1 MNIENFSIRKT
12 VRLGGVMLLTLAAV
26 LMADSSLAATPGDA
40 YQSMDNGMS
49 MQTNRFGGPVYAGA
63 PALNVTV
70 ALVIAGDG
78 PEHFSLVTAL
88 NHMLGAATVNAEVGK
103 LTKQYGKKRV
113 GEWVSGID
121 FAVNDTLR
129 IVQEKHIKLP
139 APAQLSGVELAKTLV
154 GAGTAS
160 DNTFWSGLLFD
171 HALSH
176 GIHMQVMD
184 DTDAKHGA
192 AYDANYHAITN
203 QAFYD
208 VAQALGDKKVK
219 LASFH

>member
-1 MNIENFSIRKT
+1 MNIRSFTMRKT
-12 VRLGGVMLLTLAAV
+12 ALLGGAMALASAG
-26 LMADSSLAATPGDA
+26 LFMTSGTLAATPGNSDT
-40 YQSMDNGMS
+40 SMDNGMS

-70 ALVIAGDG
+70 ALVVAGGG

-121 FAVNDTLR
+121 FAVNDTLM
-129 IVQEKHIKLP
+129 IVHEKHITLP
-139 APAQLSGVELAKTLV
+139 PPAKLSGVELAKTLV
-154 GAGTAS
+154 GAGTAP
-160 DNTFWSGLLFD
+160 DNTFWAGYLFD

-176 GIHMQVMD
+176 GIHNQVMD
-184 DTDAKHGA
+184 NTDAKYGA

-208 VAQALGDKKVK
+208 VAQALGDKNVK

>member
-1 MNIENFSIRKT
+1 MKLDDYLMLKAAR
-12 VRLGGVMLLTLAAV
+12 RGGLAFALLAGLLLAG
-26 LMADSSLAATPGDA
+26 STCAATPDA
-40 YQSMDNGMS
+40 GNDSGMS
-49 MQTNRFGGPVYAGA
+49 MQTNRYGGPVYNGA
-63 PALNVTV
+63 PALPVTV
-70 ALVIAGDG
+70 ALVVAGGG

-88 NHMLGAATVNAEVGK
+88 NSMLGSATVNAEVGK

-121 FAVNDTLR
+121 FAVDDTLR
-129 IVQEKHIKLP
+129 IVKEKHIQLP

-154 GAGTAS
+154 GAGTAP
-160 DNTFWSGLLFD
+160 DNTFWAGYLFD

-176 GIHMQVMD
+176 GIHNQVMD
-184 DTDAKHGA
+184 DTDAQYGS

-208 VAQALGDKKVK
+208 VAQALGDKSVK